1 MRHYKFWFHDRDKRG
16 QPLNESI
23 LKTAEK
29 IAPLLTRYRMNE
41 IDCVSTCNEILQ
53 EAVEAASHASQRNP
67 IASPAKYLRSI
78 YKRLV
83 DKHIE
88 RKKKLIPSEDL
99 LLEDFANSGRV
110 FSYEEWIHNRLI
122 LEKLLQLMDADTRQI
137 CCWRL
142 EGYSESE
149 IAERLG
155 ISPNTVCVRFTR
167 GFNDAAERLQRKPG
181 AKTN

>member
-16 QPLNESI
+16 QPIHESI
-23 LKTAEK
+23 LTAAEK
-29 IAPLLTRYRMNE
+29 MALSLARYRIHE
-41 IDCVSTCNEILQ
+41 IDCLSTCNEILQ
-53 EAVEAASHASQRNP
+53 KAIEAASHASHRTLITN
-67 IASPAKYLRSI
+67 PAKYLRSS

-88 RKKKLIPSEDL
+88 SKKKLIPSEDL
-99 LLEDFANSGRV
+99 LLEDLANSVRV
-110 FSYEEWIHNRLI
+110 LSYEEWINNRLI
-122 LEKLLQLMDADTRQI
+122 LEKLLKLMDADTRQI
-137 CCWRL
+137 CHWRL

-167 GFNDAAERLQRKPG
+167 GFHDALQRLQRKS
-181 AKTN
+181 KETTN

>member
-29 IAPLLTRYRMNE
+29 IAPVLTRYRMNE
-41 IDCVSTCNEILQ
+41 VDCVSTCNEKLQ

-67 IASPAKYLRSI
+67 IANPAKYLRST

-88 RKKKLIPSEDL
+88 RKRKLIPSEDL
-99 LLEDFANSGRV
+99 LLEDFANSGSV
-110 FSYEEWIHNRLI
+110 FSYAEQIHNRLI